1 MTESKYS
8 LFQTFSLQEEA
19 LELNN
24 LLKEGQ
30 VRSTFHDSNK
40 TSSNVLNPT
49 IVSSF
54 SIYVHED
61 DFKKA
66 NVILEKQAE
75 KIINNINKDHYL
87 FFFTNDE
94 LYDILFK
101 KDEWSQIDF
110 QLAKQILTDRGETI
124 NQQIL
129 DQIERKRMNEIV
141 SEKQIASS
149 MLIYIGFI
157 TAVLGGFIG
166 IMISLSLTSK
176 KVLPNGKK
184 TYNYCDRNV
193 KEGKRMMNV
202 AILFIILYLFLYL
215 GGSFSDFY
223 Y

>member
-40 TSSNVLNPT
+40 TSSNILNPT

-54 SIYVHED
+54 SIYIHED

-75 KIINNINKDHYL
+75 KIINNIDKDYYL
-87 FFFTNDE
+87 FSFTNDE

-101 KDEWSQIDF
+101 KDE
-110 QLAKQILTDRGETI
+110 
-124 NQQIL
+124 
-129 DQIERKRMNEIV
+129 
-141 SEKQIASS
+141 
-149 MLIYIGFI
+149 
-157 TAVLGGFIG
+157 
-166 IMISLSLTSK
+166 
-176 KVLPNGKK
+176 
-184 TYNYCDRNV
+184 
-193 KEGKRMMNV
+193 
-202 AILFIILYLFLYL
+202 
-215 GGSFSDFY
+215 
-223 Y
+223 